1 MIEKIDNNL
10 IRDIQEAASH
20 ATGSPRKEAAEKA
33 DASLEVQFAS
43 LLEQARQAP
52 QDDTETRRSGETA
65 IRGQRSEVGGQRTH
79 MKKNCGFRNDGN
91 NRGGPGF
98 YRG

>member
-52 QDDTETRRSGETA
+52 QDDTEAVQQARRLLITGQLDSPDNVRQAADA
-65 IRGQRSEVGGQRTH
+65 ILSF
-79 MKKNCGFRNDGN
+79 GF
-91 NRGGPGF
+91 
-98 YRG
+98 